1 MSPLEELLFK
11 SCGKIDVKLD
21 EKQIG
26 QFMAYKD
33 LLLEWN
39 EKMNLT
45 AITDEREIMLKH
57 FADCLMLCPETDA
70 LGGKTVIDVGTGAGF
85 PGVPLK
91 IARPELEVTLLDS
104 LNKRITFLNEVVS
117 GLGLENVKCLHLRAE
132 DGGADKNLREKFDL
146 CVSRAVADL
155 SVLSE
160 YCLPFVKVGGYFISM
175 KGPDVS
181 EETERAKKAVKILGG
196 SIEEVKKTA
205 IPGTDIVHSLVIIKK
220 AKPTPPKYPRKAGKA
235 KKEPIV

>member
-1 MSPLEELLFK
+1 MSHLEEQLYK

-117 GLGLENVKCLHLRAE
+117 GLGLEKVKCLHLRAE

-181 EETERAKKAVKILGG
+181 EEIERAKKAVKILGG

-220 AKPTPPKYPRKAGKA
+220 ANPTPPKYPRKAGKA

>member
-57 FADCLMLCPETDA
+57 FADCLMLCPEMDA

-117 GLGLENVKCLHLRAE
+117 GLGLEKVKCLHLRAE

-181 EETERAKKAVKILGG
+181 EEIERAKKAVKILGG